1 MIMMAE
7 PSERLLSYHDTT
19 VRYLP
24 TTFGQR
30 RYFSQKFW
38 KLLNIVVSDGE
49 GRIMMLE
56 NLMVAGSDADQRVV
70 SVPNIVKFW
79 SLVGICWFSPQ
90 ESSFQ
95 WL

>member
-1 MIMMAE
+1 MMIMMIMMAE

-24 TTFGQR
+24 TTVGQG
-30 RYFSQKFW
+30 RYFSQKFR
-38 KLLNIVVSDGE
+38 KLLNVAVGDGE

-70 SVPNIVKFW
+70 SVPNIVKF
-79 SLVGICWFSPQ
+79 
-90 ESSFQ
+90 
-95 WL
+95 

>member
-1 MIMMAE
+1 MMIMMIMMAE

-24 TTFGQR
+24 TAFGQG
-30 RYFSQKFW
+30 RYFSQKFR
-38 KLLNIVVSDGE
+38 KLLNIVVGDGE

-70 SVPNIVKFW
+70 SVPNIVKF
-79 SLVGICWFSPQ
+79 
-90 ESSFQ
+90 
-95 WL
+95 